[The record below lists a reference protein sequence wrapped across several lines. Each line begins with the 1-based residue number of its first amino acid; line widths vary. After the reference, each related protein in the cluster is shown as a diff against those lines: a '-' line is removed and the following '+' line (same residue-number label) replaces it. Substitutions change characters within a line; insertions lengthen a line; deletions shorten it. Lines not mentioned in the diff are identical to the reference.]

1 MKWSLDMFKQLFET
15 SKLEAFI
22 YRYKTT
28 GTPIPDEYMTD
39 AVRERMTGE
48 SKKIWRP
55 EIMVETITI
64 AEEPS
69 TEIEHVETE
78 KKVIVKKPLKK

>member
-39 AVRERMTGE
+39 AVRERITGE

-64 AEEPS
+64 AEDK
-69 TEIEHVETE
+69 TEIEHVPME
-78 KKVIVKKPLKK
+78 KKVSVKKPLKK